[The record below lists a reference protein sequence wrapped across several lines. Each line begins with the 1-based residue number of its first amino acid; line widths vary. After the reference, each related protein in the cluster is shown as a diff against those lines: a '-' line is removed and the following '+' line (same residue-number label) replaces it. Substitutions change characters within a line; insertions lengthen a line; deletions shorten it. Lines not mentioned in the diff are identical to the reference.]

1 MCIIV
6 YKPAGVALP
15 PRETLKNCFD
25 NNPDGCG
32 YMLRTRNGIEID
44 KGYFNFNEFYEN
56 LTKIKNINS
65 FEVGLH
71 FRIATHGT
79 VNVLNCHPFAI
90 TKKLKKIR
98 KVQQTTETAVMH
110 NGVLSSVQV
119 KNSSGLSDTV
129 VYTRDVLNNLSNLTA
144 SNLTTNRQAID
155 TINATRGTSRLL
167 IFDKNG
173 VKLFGNFIKE
183 NGVYYSNDSFK
194 TSYASFWNTSI
205 FSNETPKFKACKN
218 CLWLQECNTYGAY
231 CITENQAKQ
240 EALNS
245 EIIDNGPEPETGV
258 LYDI

>member
-6 YKPAGVALP
+6 YKPVGVALP

-25 NNPDGCG
+25 NNPDGAG
-32 YMLRTRNGIEID
+32 FMLRTRNGVKID
-44 KGYFNFNEFYEN
+44 KGYFNFEDFYKN
-56 LTKIKNINS
+56 LMKIKNINS

-79 VNVLNCHPFAI
+79 VNALNCHPFSV

-98 KVQQTTETAVMH
+98 KVQQTTAAAVMH

-129 VYTRDVLNNLSNLTA
+129 VYTRDVLYNLSNLTA
-144 SNLTTNRQAID
+144 CNLTTTKQAID

-173 VKLFGNFIKE
+173 AKLFGNFIKE

-205 FSNETPKFKACKN
+205 YTNETPKFNACKN
-218 CLWLQECNTYGAY
+218 CLWLQECNAYGAY
-231 CITENQAKQ
+231 CMTEKQATQ

-245 EIIDNGPEPETGV
+245 AIIDDETEKGAF